1 MATTTLTPRRTS
13 RRSEETVIHIQRN
26 LPTVET
32 EPADFTGLLDTAQD
46 PATPPGT
53 LWELFDATRSGLGPK
68 ETQTLSE
75 ALARHPNA
83 PVDLLATLAYRCPKA
98 VAQNPALPLLPLEY
112 PDLLDHIP
120 APALPGLLACPE
132 LPPAFVALC
141 RRYPDREI
149 AELAAR
155 HIAFAPLYDAAGTTW
170 QEEARE
176 EIVRLPVGDWEALW
190 ELIEH
195 DCAPQE
201 LAERLGFAALH
212 APVHPEVRDFIERRH
227 DASAS
232 PPALPDVVTPPP
244 GSWEALVQYDFSR
257 ALECASDPRTP
268 PDALRR
274 ILRYQPNPIPPG
286 YDRRALGYR
295 IVHNIATPPDVL
307 ADCRDQNTAPTIAA
321 HPNADAKLLRL
332 VLQRAEEVMISDA
345 RYLDVL
351 CAALSNPA
359 TPRDVLQEALS
370 AARRNISLSRPEL
383 RPAAAL
389 FRRLLRWHPALVTD
403 PPQFPA
409 TNDPFEPPMPLPG
422 SQAFVLYLSV
432 ARSPLLTIPP
442 THPESVANDG
452 AWSTRFAAALNPY
465 VPDEMRDALC
475 EDGHCLVR
483 TAARARR
490 AAPAGIVCGVPG
502 DAGRDWAV

>member
-1 MATTTLTPRRTS
+1 MPVVDA
-13 RRSEETVIHIQRN
+13 
-26 LPTVET
+26 
-32 EPADFTGLLDTAQD
+32 EPADFADLLDTAQA

-53 LWELFDATRSGLGPK
+53 LREIFDITRSGLASK
-68 ETQTLSE
+68 EAQSLSD
-75 ALARHPNA
+75 AIARHPNA
-83 PVDLLATLAYRCPKA
+83 PVDLLAALAFRSPKA

-120 APALPGLLACPE
+120 TPALPGLLACPE

-141 RRYPDREI
+141 RRHSDSEV

-155 HIAFAPLYDAAGTTW
+155 HITFAPDYDISGTKW

-176 EIVRLPVGDWEALW
+176 AIARLPVGDWEALW

-212 APVHPEVRDFIERRH
+212 APVHPEVRGFIERRH
-227 DASAS
+227 EAATPSRSIDKTIV
-232 PPALPDVVTPPP
+232 PPA
-244 GSWEALVQYDFSR
+244 GGWEALVQYDFAQ
-257 ALECASDPRTP
+257 ALERASHPHIS

-274 ILRYQPNPIPPG
+274 ILRYQPNPVPPG

-332 VLQRAEEVMISDA
+332 ILQRAEEVMISDA

-351 CAALSNPA
+351 CAVLSNPA
-359 TPRDVLQEALS
+359 TPPDVLHEALN

-389 FRRLLRWHPALVTD
+389 FRRLLRWHPALMD
-403 PPQFPA
+403 SPPRFPA
-409 TNDPFEPPMPLPG
+409 PEDPFEPPMPLPG

-432 ARSPLLTIPP
+432 ARSPLLAIPP
-442 THPESVANDG
+442 PHPESVVSDS

-465 VPDEMRDALC
+465 VLEELRDALC

-490 AAPAGIVCGVPG
+490 ACPEGIVCGVPG
-502 DAGRDWAV
+502 DAGRAWAI